1 MQIKAFSFFDCR
13 AFAVNRQILNMPA
26 GFRHNIGRNK
36 SGRISQNSN
45 SHLHKAARNRFL
57 FTSAAEISNYCAAK
71 KTALY
76 IFCPVLFV
84 RRLRLHPAARAKL
97 YMFSPAILSAVRVLR
112 LREGTGIIFTAFTYE
127 KLISLRPGRNYE
139 KTYMRLK
146 TLINRII
153 SGTAVFKNLT

>member
-1 MQIKAFSFFDCR
+1 MRRKENGSLYF
-13 AFAVNRQILNMPA
+13 L
-26 GFRHNIGRNK
+26 
-36 SGRISQNSN
+36 SGS
-45 SHLHKAARNRFL
+45 
-57 FTSAAEISNYCAAK
+57 
-71 KTALY
+71 
-76 IFCPVLFV
+76 FV